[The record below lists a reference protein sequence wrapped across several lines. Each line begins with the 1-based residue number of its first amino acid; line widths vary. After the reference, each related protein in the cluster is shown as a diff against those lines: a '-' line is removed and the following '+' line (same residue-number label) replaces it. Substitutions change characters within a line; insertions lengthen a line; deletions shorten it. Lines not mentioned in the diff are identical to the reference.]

1 MIKIKVANLTKLD
14 ISKKISH
21 KIGFPLTYINE
32 VTEDFIVII
41 KDLIKSGGINIK
53 NFGTFKVIQKK
64 ERVGRNPKTKKE
76 FKIISQKSLSFIASK
91 KLNHKINIF

>member
-1 MIKIKVANLTKLD
+1 MTKTKVSNLTKLD
-14 ISKKISH
+14 ISKEINY
-21 KIGFPLTYINE
+21 KIGLPLTYINE
-32 VTEDFIVII
+32 VTEDFIII
-41 KDLIKSGGINIK
+41 LKDLIKNGGINIK
-53 NFGTFKVIQKK
+53 NFGTFKVIYKK